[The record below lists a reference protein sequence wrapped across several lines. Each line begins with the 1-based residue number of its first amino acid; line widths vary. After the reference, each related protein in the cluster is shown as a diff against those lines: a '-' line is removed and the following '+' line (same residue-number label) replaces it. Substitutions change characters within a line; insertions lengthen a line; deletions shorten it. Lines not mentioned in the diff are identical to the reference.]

1 LPSGKNFVEV
11 ISPYEVFPLLMIE
24 SRPAGSQYR
33 LVHPFTR
40 QIIQNITEPI
50 YLKPIDRLQYLF
62 EEPGFSLAG
71 FLFSGTGMFLMFGV
85 GMYFCYSKLM
95 PKLEEAQL
103 APESAQ
109 RGPQ

>member
-1 LPSGKNFVEV
+1 MVEV
-11 ISPYEVFPLLMIE
+11 ISAYDVYPLLMID
-24 SRPAGSQYR
+24 SRQSGNQYR
-33 LVHPFTR
+33 LVHPYTR
-40 QIIQNITEPI
+40 LVLQNVTEPI

-62 EEPGFSLAG
+62 EEPGFSLTG

-85 GMYFCYSKLM
+85 GMYLCYNKLM

-109 RGPQ
+109 AHR